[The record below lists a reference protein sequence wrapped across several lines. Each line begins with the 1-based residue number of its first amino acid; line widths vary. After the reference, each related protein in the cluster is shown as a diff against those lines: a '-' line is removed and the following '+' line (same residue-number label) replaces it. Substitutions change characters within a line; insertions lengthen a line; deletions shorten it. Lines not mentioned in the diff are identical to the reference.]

1 MRRVLAVLAVA
12 VFAGKRTA
20 TEALSQT
27 KHVAIESLVKLFV
40 AGIGRSSGFGP
51 T

>member
-12 VFAGKRTA
+12 IFAGKRTA
-20 TEALSQT
+20 TEAVSQT
-27 KHVAIESLVKLFV
+27 KHVAIEALAKLFV
-40 AGIGRSSGFGP
+40 ARIGRSSGFGP